1 VDSLEKKLGYRFNQ
15 RELLAEAL
23 RHSSY
28 AYEHDVS
35 HNERL
40 EFLGDSILNACTTT
54 LLVEQFSE
62 LREGQ
67 LSHLRSRLVNTETLA
82 EIGSSLGLG
91 EVLLLGKGVAAKGG
105 TQLCSILA
113 DATEAVVGAIYLD
126 AGFERTRALTREWM
140 APRMAVLGESE
151 ERQSGWLDPRG
162 LLQHKVQKRFGE
174 PPEYV
179 VTDTSGPDHDPVFTV
194 EARIHG
200 ELLGVGRG
208 QNKRAAS
215 RAAAEAALSGGLF
228 ELSE

>member
-1 VDSLEKKLGYRFNQ
+1 MDSLENKLGHHFSR
-15 RELLAEAL
+15 RELLEEAL

-54 LLVEQFSE
+54 LLIEHFSE

-67 LSHLRSRLVNTETLA
+67 LSHLRSRLVNTDTLA
-82 EIGSSLGLG
+82 DIGRSLGLG
-91 EVLLLGKGVAAKGG
+91 DLLLLGKGFAAKDGKYL
-105 TQLCSILA
+105 TSVLA
-113 DATEAVVGAIYLD
+113 DATEAVVGAVYLD
-126 AGFERTRALTREWM
+126 AGFEKTRDLTKEWM
-140 APRMAVLGESE
+140 VPRMAALGASD

-162 LLQHKVQKRFGE
+162 LLQHRVQKSFGE
-174 PPEYV
+174 PPQYV
-179 VTDTSGPDHDPVFTV
+179 VTDTSGPDHAPVFTV

-215 RAAAEAALSGGLF
+215 RAAAEAALNDGPA
-228 ELSE
+228 EVDE